1 MSVLNHCSR
10 NIPALFLALALG
22 VPCHTLDAENLI
34 ESEPIPAFYGMD
46 SNNTL
51 VHLDDLLEATTW
63 YNNGIYGQ
71 NTTAWV
77 VDAQLVGT
85 NLYPAEAISNL
96 AYTYASPDTV
106 TNAGLHA
113 TWCASL
119 LGGYAPTTNGAFY
132 YYNTGIAPLTTLGS
146 AALATSINSDGS
158 FAISTS
164 SISAYGYAASH
175 ANVISTSIGDSSDAA
190 GAGVLSLVVDSA
202 AAANPNT
209 TIVAAAGNNGP
220 SAGSVGGPASSY
232 NVISVGALDGPP
244 YYNVL
249 ASFSSVG
256 PQPTAW
262 YNGTN
267 TYYYDNGA
275 TTRPGVD
282 LVAPGTSIVVVQSIT
297 SNSYTYYSLAG
308 TSFATPLVTG
318 GATLL
323 DSASTY
329 FPSGLTNAA
338 TQSVVVKAVLL
349 NSADKLA
356 GWNNGQ
362 QITNEVLTT
371 TQALDYAIGAG
382 EVDLT
387 KAFAQYTTSAHVDT
401 FPGFSATGFNDLI
414 QNEGWGYDTALLG
427 GTNRYQFASELYSG
441 EQIAITLCWLRDSSW
456 NSAVGSYV
464 DIAQAELDL
473 MVYRVLPGGSDQM
486 VAQSISPVS
495 TTQELYFQLQD
506 SGNYFLAVDYST
518 NLFGLSDNY
527 DSQPYGLAWAV
538 DDVPEPRDIL
548 LVSLGGVFALFRL
561 RFCRNSCSGLA

>member
-1 MSVLNHCSR
+1 M
-10 NIPALFLALALG
+10 
-22 VPCHTLDAENLI
+22 
-34 ESEPIPAFYGMD
+34 
-46 SNNTL
+46 
-51 VHLDDLLEATTW
+51 
-63 YNNGIYGQ
+63 
-71 NTTAWV
+71 
-77 VDAQLVGT
+77 
-85 NLYPAEAISNL
+85 
-96 AYTYASPDTV
+96 
-106 TNAGLHA
+106 
-113 TWCASL
+113 
-119 LGGYAPTTNGAFY
+119 
-132 YYNTGIAPLTTLGS
+132 
-146 AALATSINSDGS
+146 
-158 FAISTS
+158 
-164 SISAYGYAASH
+164 
-175 ANVISTSIGDSSDAA
+175 
-190 GAGVLSLVVDSA
+190 
-202 AAANPNT
+202 
-209 TIVAAAGNNGP
+209 
-220 SAGSVGGPASSY
+220 
-232 NVISVGALDGPP
+232 GALDGPP

-441 EQIAITLCWLRDSSW
+441 EQIAITLCWLRAL
-456 NSAVGSYV
+456 SAAMS
-464 DIAQAELDL
+464 I
-473 MVYRVLPGGSDQM
+473 LPR
-486 VAQSISPVS
+486 P
-495 TTQELYFQLQD
+495 
-506 SGNYFLAVDYST
+506 N
-518 NLFGLSDNY
+518 
-527 DSQPYGLAWAV
+527 
-538 DDVPEPRDIL
+538 
-548 LVSLGGVFALFRL
+548 
-561 RFCRNSCSGLA
+561 

>member
-1 MSVLNHCSR
+1 VAAFL
-10 NIPALFLALALG
+10 LVLALNG
-22 VPCHTLDAENLI
+22 SSYTLYAENLI
-34 ESEPIPAFYGMD
+34 ESMPVPAFYAID
-46 SNNTL
+46 SNNAL
-51 VHLDDLLEATTW
+51 VNLDDLLGASTW
-63 YNNGIYGQ
+63 YNNGVYGQ

-85 NLYPAEAISNL
+85 NLYPADAISNL
-96 AYTYASPDTV
+96 GYTYTSPDAI
-106 TNAGLHA
+106 TNSGLHA

-146 AALATSINSDGS
+146 AALATWINPDGS

-175 ANVISTSIGDSSDAA
+175 ANVISTSIGDSSDTA

-202 AAANPNT
+202 AATNPNT
-209 TIVAAAGNNGP
+209 TIVAAAGNGGP
-220 SAGSVGGPASSY
+220 SAGTVGGPASGY

-244 YYNVL
+244 DYSAL

-256 PQPTAW
+256 PQSTAW
-262 YNGTN
+262 FDGTN
-267 TYYYDNGA
+267 TYLYENGSA
-275 TTRPGVD
+275 TRPGVN
-282 LVAPGTSIVVVQSIT
+282 LVAPGTSIVVIQSIA
-297 SNSYTYYSLAG
+297 SNSDSYYSLDG
-308 TSFATPLVTG
+308 TSFATPLVAG

-329 FPSGLTNAA
+329 LPSELTNAA
-338 TQSVVVKAVLL
+338 TQSVVIKAVLL

-362 QITNEVLTT
+362 QITNGVLTT
-371 TQALDYAIGAG
+371 TQALDYAMGAG
-382 EVDLT
+382 ELDLT

-401 FPGFSATGFNDLI
+401 YPGFVITGFSDLI
-414 QNEGWGYDTALLG
+414 QNEGWGYDTALRG
-427 GTNRYQFASELYSG
+427 GSNSYQFASELYSG

-456 NSAVGSYV
+456 NSAVNSYV

-473 MVYRVLPGGSDQM
+473 MVFRILPGGSDQL
-486 VAQSISPVS
+486 VAQSKSPVS
-495 TTQELYFQLQD
+495 TTQELYYQLPE

-518 NLFGLSDNY
+518 NLFDLSGNY
-527 DSQPYGLAWAV
+527 DSQPYGIAWSV
-538 DDVPEPRDIL
+538 SDVPEPCDIFMVALGAVFGL
-548 LVSLGGVFALFRL
+548 LRL
-561 RFCRNSCSGLA
+561 RFRRNPSSGLA